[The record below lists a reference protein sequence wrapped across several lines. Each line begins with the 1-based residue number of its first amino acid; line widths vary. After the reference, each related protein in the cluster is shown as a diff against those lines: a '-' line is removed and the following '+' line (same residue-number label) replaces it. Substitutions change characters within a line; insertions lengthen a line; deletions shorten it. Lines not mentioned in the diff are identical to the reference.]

1 MIVALGIHDLPMRIL
16 EADLQ
21 QCHAR
26 DFTLTHKTM
35 MLVYQHPLA
44 IMPKSFPV
52 HRPLLHPYSAAAFDG
67 INEYFFDGY
76 HE

>member
-1 MIVALGIHDLPMRIL
+1 L

-21 QCHAR
+21 QSHLC
-26 DFTLTHKTM
+26 DFTLTHKAM

-44 IMPKSFPV
+44 IMAKSFPFDG
-52 HRPLLHPYSAAAFDG
+52 PLLHPYSAAAFDG